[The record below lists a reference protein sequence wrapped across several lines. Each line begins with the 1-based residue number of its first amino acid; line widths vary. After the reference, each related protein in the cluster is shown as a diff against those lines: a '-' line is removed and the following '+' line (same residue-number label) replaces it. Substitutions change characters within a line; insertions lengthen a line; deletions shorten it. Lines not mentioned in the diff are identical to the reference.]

1 MSEKVRTVSCT
12 WYSINSKMIHRGHST
27 LTDAISLFD
36 VLFLVHWPFYH
47 AQRICHSH
55 RAMLFQRRYCCFILR
70 KNTFKPIK
78 RKYQAQTC
86 AHVKKNSP
94 ACWTAFAFLYIGL
107 HRAFAVRQVRT
118 KTNFVYS
125 RERVRICID
134 QAFSLKFWD
143 FIFNVG
149 IVQNLFRN
157 VWNVAYIKVLN

>member
-86 AHVKKNSP
+86 AHVKKTVLPVEQLSRSCIS
-94 ACWTAFAFLYIGL
+94 AYIG
-107 HRAFAVRQVRT
+107 RSPCGKFARRPILCT
-118 KTNFVYS
+118 AEK
-125 RERVRICID
+125 E
-134 QAFSLKFWD
+134 
-143 FIFNVG
+143 
-149 IVQNLFRN
+149 
-157 VWNVAYIKVLN
+157 

>member
-1 MSEKVRTVSCT
+1 MVQHQQQNDPPRSLYSYWCHFAFWCAILSALAVLSRTEDMSLAPSDVVSASLLLFYIT
-12 WYSINSKMIHRGHST
+12 QEYIQTNQTEVPST
-27 LTDAISLFD
+27 NL
-36 VLFLVHWPFYH
+36 
-47 AQRICHSH
+47 
-55 RAMLFQRRYCCFILR
+55 RAC
-70 KNTFKPIK
+70 
-78 RKYQAQTC
+78 
-86 AHVKKNSP
+86 KKNSP